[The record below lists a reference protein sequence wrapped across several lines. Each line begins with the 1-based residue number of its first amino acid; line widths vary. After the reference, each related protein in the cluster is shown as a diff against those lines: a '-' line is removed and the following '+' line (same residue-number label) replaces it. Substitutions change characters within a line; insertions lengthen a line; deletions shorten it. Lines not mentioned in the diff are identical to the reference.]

1 MATEGAG
8 WRGFGLARGLLVAA
22 LAVSTAACGAHGGA
36 GAPQAP
42 MGHLT
47 VTKTAGPED
56 APEEAK
62 TVTVEYT
69 FDRDVVNKDFDKTFN
84 DGFEKKGLK
93 VDEQLTAH
101 AHFDVKDAKITGTVT
116 YVKKGMGHYSIL
128 EADLVATGHYDA
140 DVQVDMDVQVKGD
153 TRNAK
158 DGDWD
163 KTLIGGKPVALVKNV
178 MPTNI
183 PIAGPL
189 FLHAHFDL
197 SAACDMQ
204 VEGQL
209 HATTGVGISGDVRL
223 AAKYKKAGFEGP
235 DGKKSKFQFE
245 SKAPNFELSPRPY
258 LKVEGK
264 QQRIKGRC
272 SLQPT
277 AVLLLEH
284 SVGAKLSVEP
294 YVELEA
300 KRASSRDKW
309 TLDAQAGVSVS
320 AATDIEIFGRQ
331 VRKAKEYALFDVA
344 LTKPGD
350 EMGSPPRI
358 AGPAMP
364 PKTGRAAKVEVAS
377 MLNAGLGGVREPAA
391 VVEKASMPRTMRG
404 VFGRKKRL

>member
-1 MATEGAG
+1 MGNEGAG
-8 WRGFGLARGLLVAA
+8 RRSFGFGKALLASAFA
-22 LAVSTAACGAHGGA
+22 LSTAACGAHGGT
-36 GAPQAP
+36 GEPQAP
-42 MGHLT
+42 MGHFT
-47 VTKTAGPED
+47 VSKTAGPED

-62 TVTVEYT
+62 TVTVEYA
-69 FDRDVVNKDFDKTFN
+69 FDRDIVNKDFDKTFN

-140 DVQVDMDVQVKGD
+140 DVQLDMDVQMKGD
-153 TRNAK
+153 SKNAK

-204 VEGQL
+204 VEGQI

-223 AAKYKKAGFEGP
+223 AAKYKKAGFDGP
-235 DGKKSKFQFE
+235 DGKKPKFQFE
-245 SKAPNFELSPRPY
+245 SKAPNFELAPRPY

-264 QQRIKGRC
+264 QQRLKGRC

-358 AGPAMP
+358 VGPAVP
-364 PKTGRAAKVEVAS
+364 PRTGRAAKVEVATV
-377 MLNAGLGGVREPAA
+377 LNAGLSGVAEPAA
-391 VVEKASMPRTMRG
+391 VSEKASMPRAMRG

>member
-1 MATEGAG
+1 
-8 WRGFGLARGLLVAA
+8 
-22 LAVSTAACGAHGGA
+22 
-36 GAPQAP
+36 

-47 VTKTAGPED
+47 VQKTAGPED
-56 APEEAK
+56 APGEAK
-62 TVTVEYT
+62 TVTVGYT
-69 FDRDVVNKDFDKTFN
+69 FDRDIVNKDFDKTFN

-140 DVQVDMDVQVKGD
+140 DVQV
-153 TRNAK
+153 
-158 DGDWD
+158 
-163 KTLIGGKPVALVKNV
+163 
-178 MPTNI
+178 
-183 PIAGPL
+183 
-189 FLHAHFDL
+189 
-197 SAACDMQ
+197 
-204 VEGQL
+204 EGQM

-223 AAKYKKAGFEGP
+223 AAKYKKAGFDGP
-235 DGKKSKFQFE
+235 DGKKPKFQFE
-245 SKAPNFELSPRPY
+245 SKAPNFDLAPRPY

-264 QQRIKGRC
+264 QQHLKGRC

-294 YVELEA
+294 YVALEA
-300 KRASSRDKW
+300 TRASSRDKW

-331 VRKAKEYALFDVA
+331 VRKAKEYALFDVS

-358 AGPAMP
+358 VGPAVP

-377 MLNAGLGGVREPAA
+377 VLNAGLGGVSEPAA
-391 VVEKASMPRTMRG
+391 VAEKASMPRAMRG